1 MFFFKEPFTECYS
14 KLLILH
20 LIQPNKI
27 AVINLY
33 KLQLIF
39 VYVLTI
45 A

>member
-1 MFFFKEPFTECYS
+1 MEPYSECYI

-20 LIQPNKI
+20 LIQPNEI

-39 VYVLTI
+39 VYALTI
-45 A
+45 G

>member
-1 MFFFKEPFTECYS
+1 MEPYSECYS

-20 LIQPNKI
+20 FIQLNEI

-39 VYVLTI
+39 VYALTI
-45 A
+45 G